1 MSPRLRR
8 FVAAVWVLAFLAFYI
23 WAVIA
28 VGERLPDQP
37 LLDLLF
43 YGIAGIGWAV
53 PLYPL
58 LRWAERGR

>member
-8 FVAAVWVLAFLAFYI
+8 FVAAVGVLAFLAFYI

-43 YGIAGIGWAV
+43 YGVAGIGWAL